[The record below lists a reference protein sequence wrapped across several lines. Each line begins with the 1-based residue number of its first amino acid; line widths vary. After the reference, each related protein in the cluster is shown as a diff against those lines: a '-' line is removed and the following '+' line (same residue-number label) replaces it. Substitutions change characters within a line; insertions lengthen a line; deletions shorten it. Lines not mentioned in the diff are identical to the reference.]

1 MIKKILACFVILSM
15 IFINYPSK
23 VYAEN
28 EEYETYTLTHQGIIQ
43 EGKLDLVTYNL
54 DSNLE
59 AYLISNLK
67 AEQPK
72 IDLSAYD
79 ISISDID
86 AIIQELLNNNPNFYN
101 VSFNQCD
108 YIDQKVTTLYPV
120 YTISKVRTNNTYESE
135 VNKILSKITNTM
147 TDLEKILY
155 IHDWLVLNVEYDFLT
170 YTTGQVSSN
179 EVFTAYGAIVNR
191 SAVCQG
197 YAEAFKDLMNRL
209 GIECILV
216 TSNNLFH
223 AWNQVKVGGN
233 WYFVDT
239 TWDDPVPDLVGRVI
253 HDNLLVSKEK
263 CIENGHTYGDWSY
276 HHATSSKYD
285 NYFWTQ
291 TEQYIENINGYSYVA
306 FDDSNSNVS
315 ISKVNINTQSKSEIL
330 SFEERW
336 YDISGDFWWGS
347 TYTRCVV
354 YNNRIFYNTSMQVRS
369 VNFDGSDDR
378 LEMPVYPADCYLVG
392 VGVFDNKLYF
402 AISDFYAGLWLEVT
416 QFYTPVESIEISP
429 VKTLQVGHTTNLNVF
444 IKPENHT
451 DDGIIIGSSDPSI
464 ADVDG
469 YGKVT
474 AYKTGTVTIFI
485 EASNGVIGFC
495 EIEVIEATNILGD
508 VNGDN
513 IIDYNDAVMLLQFD
527 SGLINLTSTE
537 RKLGD
542 VNKDGLVNYNDA
554 VQILKYDAGLIT
566 DF

>member
-1 MIKKILACFVILSM
+1 
-15 IFINYPSK
+15 
-23 VYAEN
+23 
-28 EEYETYTLTHQGIIQ
+28 
-43 EGKLDLVTYNL
+43 
-54 DSNLE
+54 
-59 AYLISNLK
+59 
-67 AEQPK
+67 
-72 IDLSAYD
+72 
-79 ISISDID
+79 
-86 AIIQELLNNNPNFYN
+86 
-101 VSFNQCD
+101 
-108 YIDQKVTTLYPV
+108 
-120 YTISKVRTNNTYESE
+120 
-135 VNKILSKITNTM
+135 
-147 TDLEKILY
+147 
-155 IHDWLVLNVEYDFLT
+155 
-170 YTTGQVSSN
+170 
-179 EVFTAYGAIVNR
+179 
-191 SAVCQG
+191 
-197 YAEAFKDLMNRL
+197 
-209 GIECILV
+209 
-216 TSNNLFH
+216 
-223 AWNQVKVGGN
+223 
-233 WYFVDT
+233 
-239 TWDDPVPDLVGRVI
+239 
-253 HDNLLVSKEK
+253 
-263 CIENGHTYGDWSY
+263 
-276 HHATSSKYD
+276 
-285 NYFWTQ
+285 
-291 TEQYIENINGYSYVA
+291 
-306 FDDSNSNVS
+306 
-315 ISKVNINTQSKSEIL
+315 
-330 SFEERW
+330 
-336 YDISGDFWWGS
+336 
-347 TYTRCVV
+347 
-354 YNNRIFYNTSMQVRS
+354 MQVRS

-527 SGLINLTSTE
+527 SGLINLISTE